1 MIEDIEK
8 NSNKSLADNEIA
20 SLMKTL
26 ASKNFRENVSFP
38 KKVIQP
44 FKPIS
49 FFEAANKNL
58 EKPDDSIS
66 ENIEEIEIAK
76 ENVEKQIAE
85 GEREASD
92 QIESNNEKLDEVQ
105 MIELGENDSNL
116 DDSQN
121 KNELNETEKTIDNSV
136 QELPNSIG
144 IPVKEN
150 LYTNDELKQEYERG
164 YLEGVE
170 EEQRKITSE
179 IGSSI
184 KSFDNI
190 IKAIEEK
197 IFIDTK
203 LLEKHIK
210 DEIIK
215 ITTERVGLLINEM
228 PEDFLKKIKLL
239 SNSILKSSEK
249 RVFKLNPEDLEIVKK
264 ISQDKDSLE
273 KFVFLADNSLTRG
286 DCIIEIGEISLED
299 KIIDRYGSS
308 EENTRYFEY
317 DSSENQNEETSQLEK
332 DTKNTNSNTE
342 NSNVSKQSE
351 GELLNTEISKSEEV
365 QEKNNTPNLSEL
377 SENKNT
383 NIESSPK
390 DQAIEEPKSSLNIP
404 DISSD
409 KSENTNLAETTENT
423 SKIELK
429 NQDKT

>member
-409 KSENTNLAETTENT
+409 KSENKNLAKTTENT

>member
-66 ENIEEIEIAK
+66 KNIEEIELAK

-365 QEKNNTPNLSEL
+365 QEKNNTPNISEL

-423 SKIELK
+423 SKKELK

>member
-66 ENIEEIEIAK
+66 KNIEEIELAK

-92 QIESNNEKLDEVQ
+92 QIESNNEELDEVQ

-365 QEKNNTPNLSEL
+365 QEKNNTPNISEL

>member
-66 ENIEEIEIAK
+66 ENIEEIELAK

-92 QIESNNEKLDEVQ
+92 QIESNNEKLDEIQ

-164 YLEGVE
+164 YSEGVE

-365 QEKNNTPNLSEL
+365 QEKNNTPNISEL

-390 DQAIEEPKSSLNIP
+390 DQAIEQPKSSLNIP
-404 DISSD
+404 NISSD

-423 SKIELK
+423 SKKELK

>member
-92 QIESNNEKLDEVQ
+92 QIESNNEELDEVQ

-317 DSSENQNEETSQLEK
+317 DSSENKNEETSQLEE
-332 DTKNTNSNTE
+332 DTKNTNLKTE

-365 QEKNNTPNLSEL
+365 QEKNNTPNISEL

-383 NIESSPK
+383 SIESSPK

-429 NQDKT
+429 NQDTT